1 MLVGSASSPAVAAA
15 DGASVGASATVAGA
29 LVAADGAGVGAATAV
44 AGAGAAGEVAGVFA
58 AGALQAASV
67 KSIADTPKK
76 RVNRIVFSV
85 TDRIP

>member
-29 LVAADGAGVGAATAV
+29 LVAADGAGV
-44 AGAGAAGEVAGVFA
+44 FA

>member
-29 LVAADGAGVGAATAV
+29 LV
-44 AGAGAAGEVAGVFA
+44 AAGEVAGVFA